1 MTSTTATKTA
11 PKIPA
16 AYDPSVFR
24 VSASD
29 RELFARELDSFVP
42 TDIFDAH
49 AHWYD
54 VQIFAPQAVAEEF
67 SDSTWVGA
75 EQYSI
80 AQRRWMGNKTPGAGL
95 FFPMPVRGLDIS
107 RANAQL
113 LDESRHQTSS
123 RVLLMVSP
131 TSDRAEIE
139 SQLGDPGVAGF
150 KVYHLFASRT
160 DTQNA
165 TADEYIPEWVWE
177 LAQQKGLC
185 IMLHMVLRRSLAD
198 PRNQQYIREHCQRYP
213 NARLI
218 LAHAARGFCGR
229 HTVQGISAMRG
240 LGNLFFDTS
249 VACESEAMQAILE
262 TFGVTRL
269 MYGSDFPLSESRGRA
284 VNLGD
289 GYHWIYERDVVG
301 TPPEQTTLI
310 GIESLLALK
319 RACQVLHLRDSD
331 VERIFSTNIREVLG
345 MHAAPYGKAGTG
357 QTLYRE
363 ARKIIPGGTQLASKR
378 PEQYAPDLWPAY
390 FNEARGC
397 EVFDMDGRRYLD
409 FATSGIGTCL
419 LGYANPAVTSAV
431 MRRIAL
437 GSMST
442 LNSPEEIELANLLL
456 GMHPWASKIRLA
468 RSGGE
473 ALAIAIRIARA
484 ATGRDVVAFCGYHG
498 WSDWYLAANLADEKA
513 LDGHLLAGLS
523 PAGVPRALHGTTL
536 PFTYNR
542 IDELKKIVS
551 EHGNR
556 LAAIIMEP
564 TRTVLPEGSFLHDV
578 RQLSTDTGAAL
589 IFDEVTTGFRLHR
602 GGVHLKLGVMP
613 DMAVYAK
620 ALGNGHPIAAI
631 IGRSSVMDAA
641 LESFISST
649 NWTEGVGPTAGVAT
663 LREMQRLDVPAHVGR
678 IGTMVRDGLNSIA
691 EAANVP
697 LQITGFPAQ
706 SYLGFKHPQADAVMT
721 LMVIRMLEKGFLTG
735 GAFYPTMAHDDYAVT
750 SFLAAAEPVFD
761 ELGKAIGNDDVLSR
775 VNGKVRHSGFRRL
788 N

>member
-1 MTSTTATKTA
+1 MTSVTPSKVA
-11 PKIPA
+11 PRVPA
-16 AYDPSVFR
+16 AYDPATFR
-24 VSASD
+24 VTEND
-29 RELFARELDSFVP
+29 RELFASELEQFVP

-54 VQIFAPQAVAEEF
+54 MRIFAPQASADEF
-67 SDSTWVGA
+67 AVPTWVGA
-75 EQYSI
+75 DHYS
-80 AQRRWMGNKTPGAGL
+80 AALGRWMGKKAPRAGL
-95 FFPMPVRGLDIS
+95 FFPMPARGLDVAL
-107 RANAQL
+107 ANSQL
-113 LDESRHQTSS
+113 LDEIKQQGNSRC
-123 RVLLMVSP
+123 LLMVSP
-131 TSDRAEIE
+131 TCDRAEVE
-139 SQLGDPGVAGF
+139 SQLRDRSVAGF
-150 KVYHLFASRT
+150 KVYHLFASRA

-165 TADEYIPEWVWE
+165 TAEEYIPEWVWE
-177 LAQQKGLC
+177 LAHRNGLC

-198 PRNQQYIREHCQRYP
+198 ARNQQYIGEHCQRYP

-218 LAHAARGFCGR
+218 LAHAARGFCGK
-229 HTVQGISAMRG
+229 HTVEGISAMRG
-240 LGNLFFDTS
+240 LGNLYFDTS
-249 VACESEAMQAILE
+249 VACESDAMQAILE

-269 MYGSDFPLSESRGRA
+269 MFGSDFPLSESRGRA
-284 VNLGD
+284 VSLGD

-301 TPPEQTTLI
+301 TPPEQATLI

-319 RACQVLHLRDSD
+319 RACQVLHLRDTD
-331 VERIFSTNIREVLG
+331 VERIFSTNIRELLG
-345 MHAAPYGKAGTG
+345 MHTAPSGETGTG

-363 ARKIIPGGTQLASKR
+363 AKTIIPGGTQLASKR

-390 FNEARGC
+390 FSEARGC
-397 EVFDMDGRRYLD
+397 EVVDMDGRRYLD

-419 LGYANPAVTSAV
+419 LGYANPVVTAAV

-442 LNSPEEIELANLLL
+442 LNSPEEIELAKLLL

-484 ATGRDVVAFCGYHG
+484 AAKRDVVAFCGYHG

-536 PFTYNR
+536 PFTYNK
-542 IDELKKIVS
+542 IDELRKIVS
-551 EHGNR
+551 EHGSR

-564 TRTVLPEGSFLHDV
+564 TRTVLPEGSFLNDV

-631 IGRSSVMDAA
+631 IGSAKVMDAA
-641 LESFISST
+641 EESFISST

-678 IGTMVRDGLNSIA
+678 VGTMVRDGLNAIA
-691 EAANVP
+691 KAANVP

-706 SYLGFKHPQADAVMT
+706 TYLGFSHPQADAVMT
-721 LMVIRMLEKGFLTG
+721 LMVLRMLEKGFLTG
-735 GAFYPTMAHDDYAVT
+735 GAFYPTMAHDDYAVAA
-750 SFLAAAEPVFD
+750 FLAAAEPVFG
-761 ELGKAIGNDDVLSR
+761 ELGQAIRNDDVLTR
-775 VNGKVRHSGFRRL
+775 VKGKVRHSGFRRL